1 MGLIGNILL
10 CANKKLTGVTTMLAI
25 IGVMTTL
32 EPSTDNP
39 HAWFAYKES
48 RYRLALDAMD
58 IAKQGLGTALAE
70 AIEAGKADA
79 WKYANREIKENPTI
93 QAARKRIV
101 DADAAR
107 EKFIAKNRYIEE
119 ALAEYKGDPAK
130 QLAELEA
137 ENAERDS
144 GCVLLRRDPNWLDP
158 EPEPEP
164 EPKEPW
170 LDIGEY
176 LDARFAQLE
185 ARLYKKRN

>member
-1 MGLIGNILL
+1 
-10 CANKKLTGVTTMLAI
+10 
-25 IGVMTTL
+25 MTTL
-32 EPSTDNP
+32 SEPSTENP
-39 HAWFAYKES
+39 HAWFAYKEA
-48 RYRLALDAMD
+48 RYRLALEAMD
-58 IAKQGLGTALAE
+58 IAKQGLETALAE
-70 AIEAGKADA
+70 AIEAGKGDA
-79 WKYANREIKENPTI
+79 WKYVNREVKENPTI

-101 DADAAR
+101 DADIAR

-119 ALAEYKGDPAK
+119 ALAEYKDNPAK
-130 QLAELEA
+130 RLAELEA

-144 GCVLLRRDPNWLDP
+144 GCVLLQRNPNWLDP
-158 EPEPEP
+158 VAEPEP